1 MPNIL
6 EEWYHGKETS
16 PLMSPIL
23 HPNGLSGLPKT
34 YFAICGLDILRDDG
48 IIYELALRE
57 AGVRTKMTLYPG
69 LPHAFWMGLPDLPS
83 SEKYW
88 RESLVGGFNWL
99 LEGPK

>member
-6 EEWYHGKETS
+6 EEWYQGKVTS

-34 YFAICGLDILRDDG
+34 YFAICGLDIVRDDG

-57 AGVRTKMTLYPG
+57 VGVPAKIMLYPG
-69 LPHAFWMGLPDLPS
+69 LPMHSGWAFQIFHRARSTGV
-83 SEKYW
+83 K
-88 RESLVGGFNWL
+88 V
-99 LEGPK
+99 